1 MYYQYHCACC
11 DKVVEAGQKE
21 CHACGSHNIR
31 SPYGFWIL
39 CLVACLVTAIALKVM
54 HVYIQSQQQEVP
66 AQSSLFDVLQ
76 QDNKR
81 PR

>member
-1 MYYQYHCACC
+1 M
-11 DKVVEAGQKE
+11 
-21 CHACGSHNIR
+21 
-31 SPYGFWIL
+31 
-39 CLVACLVTAIALKVM
+39 ACLVTAIAFKVM

>member
-31 SPYGFWIL
+31 SPYGFGFYVWWPVWL
-39 CLVACLVTAIALKVM
+39 L
-54 HVYIQSQQQEVP
+54 QSH
-66 AQSSLFDVLQ
+66 S
-76 QDNKR
+76 R
-81 PR
+81 